1 VKGLENFVGG
11 QQKTVGIMRFSSYYC
26 CNSVLCQK
34 CSELLSQRERL
45 HAMGLSIC
53 LSVCLSVSRLSPKCK
68 NNFLKN
74 TKQYRAVVSIDN
86 LLEVVHGLF
95 KEPISGPIKSKM
107 VEIRHLGSCIGLFGI
122 CFYYVYYYF

>member
-1 VKGLENFVGG
+1 M
-11 QQKTVGIMRFSSYYC
+11 QWAC
-26 CNSVLCQK
+26 PSV
-34 CSELLSQRERL
+34 
-45 HAMGLSIC
+45 C
-53 LSVCLSVSRLSPKCK
+53 LSVCLLVVCRQNAKTIFSK
-68 NNFLKN
+68 